1 MQEYYLWVK
10 SLHLFLVVSWFAGLF
25 YLPRIF
31 VNLAQAPADSVAER
45 ERLIGMARRLFRFM
59 SILGLLAVSVGIWL
73 WWGWLI
79 TGWWLYTKVA
89 LVVVLVAYNLAC
101 DVLLDGF
108 IRGRNR
114 RSARWFRVF
123 NEIPTVLL
131 LVIVVLVIN
140 KPF

>member
-1 MQEYYLWVK
+1 MLYLWVK
-10 SLHLFLVVSWFAGLF
+10 SIHVFLVVSWFAGLF

-31 VNLAQAPADSVAER
+31 VNLAQAPVDSVAER

-59 SILGLLAVSVGIWL
+59 SLLGLLAVSFGLWL
-73 WWGWLI
+73 WWAWPELAGGWL
-79 TGWWLYTKVA
+79 YVKVV
-89 LVVVLVAYNLAC
+89 LVVVLVGYNLAC

-114 RSARWFRVF
+114 RSPRWFRVF
-123 NEIPTVLL
+123 NEVPTVLL
-131 LVIVVLVIN
+131 LAIVILVIN

>member
-1 MQEYYLWVK
+1 MLYLWVK
-10 SLHLFLVVSWFAGLF
+10 SIHIFLVVSWFAGLF

-31 VNLAQAPADSVAER
+31 VNLAQAPIDSVAER

-59 SILGLLAVSVGIWL
+59 SILGLFAVGFGIWL
-73 WWGWLI
+73 WWGWLF

-89 LVVVLVAYNLAC
+89 LVCVLIGYNLAC
-101 DVLLDGF
+101 DVLLDAF